1 VIEVETTTLVLI
13 LATATKVEVGAAVVG
28 VTVTFATPEA
38 SVNEVAEATETGP
51 VKDQE
56 TSSPETGL
64 PLAARTVATISI
76 GDR

>member
-1 VIEVETTTLVLI
+1 VSEVETDIFVLI
-13 LATATKVEVGAAVVG
+13 LATATNVEVGAAVVG
-28 VTVTFATPEA
+28 VTMIFATPEA
-38 SVNEVAEATETGP
+38 SVYEVADVAETGP

-56 TSSPETGL
+56 TNSPETGF